1 MNIPTAL
8 TSPPS
13 CIPLI
18 GEHMLLPYVPL
29 PNTGSSG
36 KNKVESDDSGP
47 FLLDYSNNQ
56 LAITSS

>member
-47 FLLDYSNNQ
+47 FFLRLQ
-56 LAITSS
+56 